1 MIDPDRLL
9 DILDS
14 TDLLKRGDSRLPS
27 DLSATSRPD
36 KILLENGLVDEKAM
50 TRVIAEYLNIS
61 VANPSEFPSKAIEAG
76 GANFAFLRQNRILP
90 LSENDDS
97 LTIAMADPFDE
108 TSLQSL
114 KLLINKNVKVRI
126 ADKNDLDRAFD
137 RLYKPE
143 LIKNAGTASYSNN
156 DMSLRTENG
165 PADKI
170 FDELINT
177 AINNNASDLHIEAF
191 EKTLKTRY
199 RIDGQLVELGNAPPN
214 YISDM
219 LISRVK
225 IIGNLNVAEKRL
237 PQDGRATIFV
247 TGRQIDL
254 RISSIPTING
264 ESLVLRL
271 LDPGNSPKNLN
282 ALNTNGENISRLRK
296 LLNNRSGMILTT
308 GPTGSGKT
316 TTLYAMLN
324 EINLRS
330 HKIITLEDPIEY
342 RLDGVN
348 QIQVNP
354 SIGLHFSNLLRSV
367 LRQDPDTIMVGE
379 IRDVETARLAI
390 QAALTGHLVISSLH
404 TNTAL
409 GAVTRLIDM
418 GIEPFLISAAVKGVI
433 GQRLVKKLCASC
445 KRKRKVTPPEAAAY
459 RLTEDSFI
467 GEPGGCSACHQTG
480 YNGRIAIMEILR
492 LDEKLRQYLLKNGN
506 LEEFDGAVDEPNF
519 KPYEIR
525 DCIKMLQTSIDE
537 ITGQLNEF

>member
-114 KLLINKNVKVRI
+114 KLLINKNVKVCI

-247 TGRQIDL
+247 SGRQIDL

-379 IRDVETARLAI
+379 IRDVETARLAV

-409 GAVTRLIDM
+409 GAVTRLVDM

-445 KRKRKVTPPEAAAY
+445 KRKRKVTPPEATAY
-459 RLTEDSFI
+459 GLTEDSFI

-506 LEEFDGAVDEPNF
+506 LEEFDGAVDEQNF

>member
-247 TGRQIDL
+247 SGRQIDL

-282 ALNTNGENISRLRK
+282 ALNTNGENISLLRK

-519 KPYEIR
+519 KPYETR

>member
-156 DMSLRTENG
+156 DMSLKTENG

-282 ALNTNGENISRLRK
+282 ALNTNGENIRRLRK

>member
-14 TDLLKRGDSRLPS
+14 TDLLKRDDSRLPS

-61 VANPSEFPSKAIEAG
+61 VADPSEFPSKAIEAG

-114 KLLINKNVKVRI
+114 KLLINKNVKVCI

-237 PQDGRATIFV
+237 PR
-247 TGRQIDL
+247 
-254 RISSIPTING
+254 
-264 ESLVLRL
+264 
-271 LDPGNSPKNLN
+271 
-282 ALNTNGENISRLRK
+282 
-296 LLNNRSGMILTT
+296 
-308 GPTGSGKT
+308 
-316 TTLYAMLN
+316 
-324 EINLRS
+324 
-330 HKIITLEDPIEY
+330 HW
-342 RLDGVN
+342 
-348 QIQVNP
+348 
-354 SIGLHFSNLLRSV
+354 
-367 LRQDPDTIMVGE
+367 
-379 IRDVETARLAI
+379 
-390 QAALTGHLVISSLH
+390 AA
-404 TNTAL
+404 N
-409 GAVTRLIDM
+409 
-418 GIEPFLISAAVKGVI
+418 
-433 GQRLVKKLCASC
+433 
-445 KRKRKVTPPEAAAY
+445 
-459 RLTEDSFI
+459 
-467 GEPGGCSACHQTG
+467 
-480 YNGRIAIMEILR
+480 
-492 LDEKLRQYLLKNGN
+492 
-506 LEEFDGAVDEPNF
+506 
-519 KPYEIR
+519 
-525 DCIKMLQTSIDE
+525 
-537 ITGQLNEF
+537 

>member
-97 LTIAMADPFDE
+97 LRIAMADPFDE

-114 KLLINKNVKVRI
+114 KLLINKNVKVCI

-237 PQDGRATIFV
+237 PQDGRATISV

-409 GAVTRLIDM
+409 GAVTRLVDM

-445 KRKRKVTPPEAAAY
+445 KRKRKVTPPEAAAFG
-459 RLTEDSFI
+459 LIEDSFI
-467 GEPGGCSACHQTG
+467 GEPAGCSACHQTG

>member
-27 DLSATSRPD
+27 DLSTTSRPD

-97 LTIAMADPFDE
+97 LRIAMADPFDE

-114 KLLINKNVKVRI
+114 KLLINKNVKVCI

-156 DMSLRTENG
+156 DMSLKTENG

-247 TGRQIDL
+247 SGRQIDL

-519 KPYEIR
+519 KPYETR

>member
-114 KLLINKNVKVRI
+114 KLLINKNVKVCI

-156 DMSLRTENG
+156 NMSLRTENG

-214 YISDM
+214 YIADM

-445 KRKRKVTPPEAAAY
+445 KRKRKVTPPEATAY

-506 LEEFDGAVDEPNF
+506 LEEFDGAVDDP
-519 KPYEIR
+519 
-525 DCIKMLQTSIDE
+525 
-537 ITGQLNEF
+537 GQQRSDRRQHRHQGDGQP

>member
-114 KLLINKNVKVRI
+114 KLLINKNIKVCI

-156 DMSLRTENG
+156 DMSLKTENG

-282 ALNTNGENISRLRK
+282 ALNTNGENIRRLRK